1 MQMNKL
7 QHEFSGKWTSLV
19 VVGLAMFVIG
29 MFVGY
34 NPDYGFT
41 IMIVLA
47 GIAPIGFMLWLSEKF
62 DSSIYDYLIAI
73 LFLTLA
79 GLLIGMATEYFQLYW
94 LNLSAIDTAV
104 VPLGVILILSIE
116 YFEPEWFFLKE
127 KSQKWLVL
135 TVALGYCLIDFVS
148 GYLFHEL
155 YVVEIILS
163 DLVGA
168 GIAWML
174 IRRWEWAVKRAEKSY
189 SDWFV
194 VESSF
199 LPSFLIS

>member
-116 YFEPEWFFLKE
+116 
-127 KSQKWLVL
+127 
-135 TVALGYCLIDFVS
+135 
-148 GYLFHEL
+148 
-155 YVVEIILS
+155 
-163 DLVGA
+163 
-168 GIAWML
+168 
-174 IRRWEWAVKRAEKSY
+174 
-189 SDWFV
+189 
-194 VESSF
+194 
-199 LPSFLIS
+199 